1 MKKER
6 KDESFLKNPFYKG
19 GDKALR
25 LFIQNELKYPESAKA
40 IGLEGSVPIRY
51 DINHKGDVTH
61 VHLLSSLH
69 PDCDAEAIRVVK
81 LLKFEVPK
89 APRNLKV
96 VYHKNIVIHFN
107 HHLTKNN
114 PPTPQTSA
122 TQYQIQ
128 YKKSSPDT
136 EKEKEKPSPAATVYS
151 YTINLS

>member
-6 KDESFLKNPFYKG
+6 KDESFLKKPFYKG

-25 LFIQNELKYPESAKA
+25 LFIQNELKYPESAKSA
-40 IGLEGSVPIRY
+40 GLEGSVPIRY
-51 DINHKGDVTH
+51 DINHKGEVTH

-96 VYHKNIVIHFN
+96 IYHKNIVIHFN
-107 HHLTKNN
+107 HHLIKNI
-114 PPTPQTSA
+114 PPPGESFSV
-122 TQYQIQ
+122 QYQIE
-128 YKKSSPDT
+128 YKKNSSDS
-136 EKEKEKPSPAATVYS
+136 EKEKEKPNSASTVYS